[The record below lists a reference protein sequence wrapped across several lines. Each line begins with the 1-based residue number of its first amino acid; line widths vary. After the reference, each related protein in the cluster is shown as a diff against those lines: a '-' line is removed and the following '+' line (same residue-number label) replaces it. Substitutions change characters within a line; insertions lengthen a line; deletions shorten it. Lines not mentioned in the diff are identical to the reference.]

1 MPRSAGEGTIA
12 LRVDGRWS
20 ARIQIAGKRYCVYGK
35 TRKEAAERLQA
46 LQQQHGQG
54 FLVQPSKLTVADFLT
69 QWLDSA
75 KLTCKPSTFH
85 GYAVVV
91 RCLLVPAVGAV
102 KLQKLVPT
110 HLVKLYQQKRQD
122 GLSPRRVAIIHAVLR
137 RALAEAVRWRLVPRN
152 VAADVSPPR
161 QESAEPRVWGLT
173 EVRRFVDTAQASES
187 RYAPALV
194 ITLALGRRAGE
205 LLGLRWESV
214 DLERGQVVI
223 DRALTWVGGKA
234 VWGSPK
240 SRAGRRVLPL
250 PEPARQALHA
260 LRRRQAEERLRA
272 GTEWKDTDGRVVTTA
287 TGGVPILNRCK
298 ETLDRL
304 SVQAS
309 VPRLTVH
316 QLRHQCASLLFA
328 SGADVKQVQTFMG
341 HSRASVTLDVYTHLL
356 AGADGE
362 MARRMERAL
371 DNDARTS

>member
-12 LRVDGRWS
+12 LRSDGRWS
-20 ARIQIAGKRYCVYGK
+20 ARIQIAGQRYCVYGK

-54 FLVQPSKLTVADFLT
+54 FLVQPSKLTVADFLG

-75 KLTCKPSTFH
+75 TLTCKPSTLH

-91 RCLLVPAVGAV
+91 RYHLIPALGTL
-102 KLQKLVPT
+102 KLQKLAPA
-110 HLVKLYQQKRQD
+110 HLVMLYQGKRQE
-122 GLSPRRVAIIHAVLR
+122 GLSARRVAIIHAVLH

-161 QESAEPRVWGLT
+161 QEHAEPRVWGLP
-173 EVRRFVDTAQASES
+173 EVRRFVDTAQESDS
-187 RYAPALV
+187 RYAPALIV
-194 ITLALGRRAGE
+194 TLALGLRAGE
-205 LLGLRWESV
+205 LLGLRWEAV

-223 DRALTWVGGKA
+223 DQALIWVGGKA
-234 VWGSPK
+234 IWGSPK

-250 PEPARQALHA
+250 PEPARQALLA
-260 LRRRQAEERLRA
+260 MRRQQAQDRLRA
-272 GTEWKDTDGRVVTTA
+272 GAAWKDTDGRVVTTA
-287 TGGVPILNRCK
+287 TGGVPILNRFK
-298 ETLDRL
+298 DTLDRL
-304 SVQAS
+304 CEQAG

-328 SGADVKQVQTFMG
+328 SGADVKQVQHYLG

-356 AGADGE
+356 AGADAD
-362 MARRMERAL
+362 MARRLEQVL
-371 DNDARTS
+371 D